1 MAKTLRAITP
11 KMDEVFGNL
20 TFGGIKSVNKE
31 RNGGQERIVSITYS
45 LFSDVQ
51 RADEIE
57 VTIPASTS
65 RVAFG
70 YMEPVRLVGAK
81 LHGDGEIIS
90 GRAYAA
96 YIMTAESM
104 LKV

>member
-1 MAKTLRAITP
+1 MAQTIRAITP

-20 TFGGIKSVNKE
+20 TFGGIKSVNKKRTDGRE
-31 RNGGQERIVSITYS
+31 IVVSTTYS
-45 LFSDVQ
+45 LFSDIQ

-57 VTIPASTS
+57 VTIPGSTA
-65 RVAFG
+65 RVAYG

-81 LHGDGEIIS
+81 LYGDGEIIS